1 MGSIG
6 LGMEINDSDKATSYT
21 PYVIYNKIEKDGS
34 LTLTSLNLIPEAG
47 DYIEIEGHRIS
58 HKTPVAGGNT
68 SLLKVGFDNFGHITA
83 SAAPT
88 VEEIRQ
94 VAHIRYGDLDPSDTN
109 NNIVGEEGDI
119 YLWIQS
125 K

>member
-1 MGSIG
+1 MAA
-6 LGMEINDSDKATSYT
+6 LKL
-21 PYVIYNKIEKDGS
+21 V
-34 LTLTSLNLIPEAG
+34 PEAG

-58 HKTPVAGGNT
+58 HKTPVASSNT
-68 SLLKVGFDNFGHITA
+68 SLLKIGFDNFGHITA

-94 VAHIRYGDLDPSDTN
+94 VAHIRYGDLDPSDAN